1 MSKKQDD
8 FYFQNFIECAGYS
21 CQAAHLLK
29 EILSDFRPED
39 TRLRLDELH
48 KIEHEADM
56 KKHEL
61 SDRLTKAFIT
71 PIEREDIAALSE
83 QIDDLTDK
91 IEEVFIRIY
100 INNVKAIRPEA
111 LKMLELVIQCCEEVC
126 GLMREF
132 ANFRRSKE
140 LKDRIIQINSLEEE
154 ADRLSGK
161 MRRCLRACRRRGGE
175 RGHEK
180 FIKVPERT
188 DRILYPGGMKNLLTC
203 RIFSCITVL
212 SE

>member
-1 MSKKQDD
+1 M
-8 FYFQNFIECAGYS
+8 
-21 CQAAHLLK
+21 
-29 EILSDFRPED
+29 
-39 TRLRLDELH
+39 RLDELH

-154 ADRLSGK
+154 ADRLYIASMHSLHSEEK
-161 MRRCLRACRRRGGE
+161 DVLAVIAWREIYSYLENAPMPASMPPTWWRAW
-175 RGHEK
+175 
-180 FIKVPERT
+180 
-188 DRILYPGGMKNLLTC
+188 
-203 RIFSCITVL
+203 S
-212 SE
+212 

>member
-29 EILSDFRPED
+29 EILSNFKPED

-48 KIEHEADM
+48 KIEHEADV

-111 LKMLELVIQCCEEVC
+111 LKMLDL
-126 GLMREF
+126 REF

-154 ADRLSGK
+154 ADRLYIASMYSLHSEEK
-161 MRRCLRACRRRGGE
+161 DVLAVIAWREIYSYLEKCADACE
-175 RGHEK
+175 HAADVVES
-180 FIKVPERT
+180 VV
-188 DRILYPGGMKNLLTC
+188 MKN
-203 RIFSCITVL
+203 S
-212 SE
+212 

>member
-29 EILSDFRPED
+29 EILSDFKPED
-39 TRLRLDELH
+39 TRMRLDELL

-154 ADRLSGK
+154 ADRLYIASMHSLHSEEK
-161 MRRCLRACRRRGGE
+161 DVLAVIAWREIYSYLEKCADACE
-175 RGHEK
+175 HAADVVES
-180 FIKVPERT
+180 VV
-188 DRILYPGGMKNLLTC
+188 MKN
-203 RIFSCITVL
+203 S
-212 SE
+212 

>member
-29 EILSDFRPED
+29 EILSDFKPED

-48 KIEHEADM
+48 KIEHEADV

-71 PIEREDIAALSE
+71 PIEREHIAALSE

-111 LKMLELVIQCCEEVC
+111 LKMLDLVIQCCEEVC

-154 ADRLSGK
+154 ADRLYIASMYSLHSEEK
-161 MRRCLRACRRRGGE
+161 DVLAVIAWREIYSYLEKCADACE
-175 RGHEK
+175 HAADVVES
-180 FIKVPERT
+180 VV
-188 DRILYPGGMKNLLTC
+188 MKN
-203 RIFSCITVL
+203 S
-212 SE
+212 

>member
-29 EILSDFRPED
+29 EILSDFKPED

-48 KIEHEADM
+48 NIEHEADV

-154 ADRLSGK
+154 ADRLYIASMYSLHSEEK
-161 MRRCLRACRRRGGE
+161 DVLAVIAWREIYSYLEKCADACE
-175 RGHEK
+175 HAADVVES
-180 FIKVPERT
+180 VV
-188 DRILYPGGMKNLLTC
+188 MKN
-203 RIFSCITVL
+203 S
-212 SE
+212 

>member
-1 MSKKQDD
+1 MAKKSDS
-8 FYFQNFIECAGYS
+8 FYFGNFYACADCAY
-21 CQAAHLLK
+21 QAAHLL
-29 EILSDFRPED
+29 ERVMRDFDPLLIREK
-39 TRLRLDELH
+39 LDDMH
-48 KIEHEADM
+48 KVEHAADE
-56 KKHEL
+56 KKHEVL
-61 SDRLTKAFIT
+61 DALVKAFIT

-154 ADRLSGK
+154 ADRLYIASMHSLHSEEK
-161 MRRCLRACRRRGGE
+161 DVLAVIAWREIYSYLEKCADACE
-175 RGHEK
+175 HAADVVES
-180 FIKVPERT
+180 VV
-188 DRILYPGGMKNLLTC
+188 MKN
-203 RIFSCITVL
+203 S
-212 SE
+212 